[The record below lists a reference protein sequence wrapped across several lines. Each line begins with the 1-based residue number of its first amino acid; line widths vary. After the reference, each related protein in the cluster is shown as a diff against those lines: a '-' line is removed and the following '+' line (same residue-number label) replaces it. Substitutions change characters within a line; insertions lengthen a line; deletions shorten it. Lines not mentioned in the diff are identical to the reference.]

1 VLLSRELSIG
11 LVEGGDLTLR
21 DGQVFLKTLR
31 GLQRIGVLLR
41 RKEGHRVDSLE
52 LAAGTG
58 VPGLLDAIR
67 GGSVRMVND
76 AGSGL
81 AEAPALAA
89 FLPALARRLL
99 GEDLR
104 LASQATLWLGEG
116 AVVRTVLRD
125 LEGWLVRRATD
136 GDAPPIVPMML
147 STAERAEL
155 AAQMEADPASYAA
168 SVAPTPSLSPC
179 AGERGLEAKPI
190 ALRMFM
196 TFDGTRWR
204 AFPGGLAR
212 ALSEEDALAGRLPRN
227 ALSKD
232 VWVMEDEASTV
243 QGALGLFTP
252 TLAIRRTSG
261 DLPSRVADNFYW
273 LGRYLERLEEAARLQ
288 RAIITR
294 ILRPSPTA
302 REIAEM
308 RILVA
313 SLTKVKMMDSE
324 DASVLGAGMLASAVM
339 RAFRHEGGMRRVL
352 AHVARQVG
360 QLRDRLTGEMH
371 AVLTR
376 SLRILAEN
384 MKRLPNDANV
394 RSLEYASNLTT
405 EILEFAATV
414 AGLAAENMVRGGGR
428 LFLDFGRRM
437 ERAQSI
443 TAELAQVLDQPGA
456 LTQPGRVEAGLRLAL
471 ELRDSVIT
479 YRARYLAV
487 LQPAPALDLIL
498 ADEGNPRGLAFQ
510 LIAARELLREIV
522 EEGDSLLLSME
533 PLLQET
539 HDIVQEVLRSPD
551 QMATTA
557 RLPPQLR
564 KLEQAIGAVAD
575 RVSRRYF
582 TLLPVARSLGIESPS
597 LRGAA

>member
-1 VLLSRELSIG
+1 
-11 LVEGGDLTLR
+11 
-21 DGQVFLKTLR
+21 
-31 GLQRIGVLLR
+31 
-41 RKEGHRVDSLE
+41 
-52 LAAGTG
+52 
-58 VPGLLDAIR
+58 
-67 GGSVRMVND
+67 
-76 AGSGL
+76 
-81 AEAPALAA
+81 
-89 FLPALARRLL
+89 
-99 GEDLR
+99 
-104 LASQATLWLGEG
+104 
-116 AVVRTVLRD
+116 
-125 LEGWLVRRATD
+125 
-136 GDAPPIVPMML
+136 
-147 STAERAEL
+147 
-155 AAQMEADPASYAA
+155 
-168 SVAPTPSLSPC
+168 
-179 AGERGLEAKPI
+179 
-190 ALRMFM
+190 
-196 TFDGTRWR
+196 
-204 AFPGGLAR
+204 
-212 ALSEEDALAGRLPRN
+212 
-227 ALSKD
+227 
-232 VWVMEDEASTV
+232 
-243 QGALGLFTP
+243 
-252 TLAIRRTSG
+252 
-261 DLPSRVADNFYW
+261 
-273 LGRYLERLEEAARLQ
+273 
-288 RAIITR
+288 
-294 ILRPSPTA
+294 
-302 REIAEM
+302 
-308 RILVA
+308 
-313 SLTKVKMMDSE
+313 
-324 DASVLGAGMLASAVM
+324 MLASAVM

-376 SLRILAEN
+376 SLRILGEN
-384 MKRLPNDANV
+384 MQRLPTDANV

-582 TLLPVARSLGIESPS
+582 TLLPVARSLVVESPP